1 MLREISGMI
10 HLMPT
15 VRIVHRIPY
24 VLQETDRLSTI
35 GHAYYAKNTT
45 FIDQAR

>member
-15 VRIVHRIPY
+15 IRIVHRIPY

-35 GHAYYAKNTT
+35 GHAYYAKSIT
-45 FIDQAR
+45 FIDKAR